1 MVEFKI
7 VVSYPDGK
15 AETVIAKDKV
25 ATQLIGMKIGDVFD
39 GSLIEKPGFEM
50 VITGGSDSAGFPMV
64 PFIQGGALIR
74 VLLRDKNGIA
84 RRVYRRGSLITE
96 SIVQINVK
104 AKKKVEPNGN

>member
-1 MVEFKI
+1 
-7 VVSYPDGK
+7 
-15 AETVIAKDKV
+15 
-25 ATQLIGMKIGDVFD
+25 
-39 GSLIEKPGFEM
+39 
-50 VITGGSDSAGFPMV
+50 
-64 PFIQGGALIR
+64 LIR